1 MSDLSNTGSMKSRS
15 NVFRSRAISTVVLW
29 ALIAF
34 AVYFDR
40 PIIFSSIIILIGSL
54 GIFEFFGLL
63 GLRRTPAFQS
73 LRFSTLFLGFLY
85 LSLIA
90 CSLSGGC
97 NGGIIY
103 IDSGFIALA
112 VIVPTVLLLFHPI
125 DGANTKDLFFGSVFG
140 FIYVPVLISF
150 LIRILYINYDVSAGG
165 GRGEYYIIFLLVVT
179 KFSDMGAYLIGTL
192 IGKNKMIP
200 HISPGKTW
208 EGFIFG
214 CLTFA
219 VGGGCL
225 IFYLFKDE
233 MPLLEWRAVV
243 ILSFCLAVIAALG
256 DLAES
261 ILKRSLAVKDSGNI
275 LPGIGGVLDLLDSVL
290 FTAPVLF
297 IYLTLLS

>member
-1 MSDLSNTGSMKSRS
+1 ML
-15 NVFRSRAISTVVLW
+15 
-29 ALIAF
+29 
-34 AVYFDR
+34 
-40 PIIFSSIIILIGSL
+40 
-54 GIFEFFGLL
+54 FG
-63 GLRRTPAFQS
+63 
-73 LRFSTLFLGFLY
+73 
-85 LSLIA
+85 
-90 CSLSGGC
+90 
-97 NGGIIY
+97 
-103 IDSGFIALA
+103 
-112 VIVPTVLLLFHPI
+112 H
-125 DGANTKDLFFGSVFG
+125 
-140 FIYVPVLISF
+140 
-150 LIRILYINYDVSAGG
+150 
-165 GRGEYYIIFLLVVT
+165 LLVTVFNFVKKLT
-179 KFSDMGAYLIGTL
+179 PSCPCIEWSPKRDCFQPPKLWKAIGTGIGTL

-225 IFYLFKDE
+225 MFYLFKDE

>member
-1 MSDLSNTGSMKSRS
+1 MIKPIKQEICLHSNHEFNRNDQQKFGRWVPHEKVVRS
-15 NVFRSRAISTVVLW
+15 I
-29 ALIAF
+29 
-34 AVYFDR
+34 
-40 PIIFSSIIILIGSL
+40 
-54 GIFEFFGLL
+54 E
-63 GLRRTPAFQS
+63 
-73 LRFSTLFLGFLY
+73 
-85 LSLIA
+85 LSLKVPADIDQI
-90 CSLSGGC
+90 
-97 NGGIIY
+97 NR
-103 IDSGFIALA
+103 IDSNL
-112 VIVPTVLLLFHPI
+112 TNPI
-125 DGANTKDLFFGSVFG
+125 EIG
-140 FIYVPVLISF
+140 IPF